1 MVPFKVAFKIEDNL
15 ELSFNAKKVMMIK
28 VGNSSVSY
36 FWSNTRSFD
45 RGTLGCKYLE
55 NGVLIRFNN
64 SGMNAPGPVPSY

>member
-1 MVPFKVAFKIEDNL
+1 MDLVDRFKVAFKTCIVIK
-15 ELSFNAKKVMMIK
+15 AKKVMMIK

>member
-1 MVPFKVAFKIEDNL
+1 
-15 ELSFNAKKVMMIK
+15 MMIK

-64 SGMNAPGPVPSY
+64 SGMNAPAQSRVISILPVNMSELAPCPLIRGIKT